1 MKKNGDKK
9 GRCSSQRHGS
19 KVLLNYLPAT
29 STFRPSVNRMKCFF
43 SILLVTLS
51 LATACKQ
58 VVKSDEQTN
67 GQVAEQARAPGSE
80 QAASPANPPAAPPA
94 DESIDQPAS
103 TVASENLLPEVMGL
117 NSDAPA
123 DADNDTTVD
132 ESLSAEISDTDK
144 WNTTSSL
151 AALISKWTPWPAV
164 GTPDS
169 CLTPIM
175 GSRLV
180 LYGDFDGD
188 GLPDTLTEHFF
199 SSIDNR
205 ETNKYYKDLDYEL
218 LVRLNDQQFPFSF
231 VSSSN
236 SKIDTLRIGSESL
249 FGLSWLKNEGD
260 LNGDG
265 TDEVSYVVDLADW
278 SSLNHCTLMTYRHHR
293 WEVLYRF
300 PIWDWQLP
308 DLPQTENESGSFGIP
323 DKTVGGDAAASRAN
337 FSGFIKKIKP
347 GKIMVWFENKGE
359 QDSTI
364 VRLH

>member
-1 MKKNGDKK
+1 
-9 GRCSSQRHGS
+9 
-19 KVLLNYLPAT
+19 LNYLRVT
-29 STFRPSVNRMKCFF
+29 ITFKPSVNRMKCFF
-43 SILLVTLS
+43 SLWLVTFS
-51 LATACKQ
+51 LAIACKQ
-58 VVKSDEQTN
+58 VVKPGEGTN
-67 GQVAEQARAPGSE
+67 KQAAGQVNATSGES
-80 QAASPANPPAAPPA
+80 AADPAQQPTDASGNEPADSPATMVTPGNLPPAVMSLQEDATA
-94 DESIDQPAS
+94 DVSTDSAVNES
-103 TVASENLLPEVMGL
+103 VPEEL
-117 NSDAPA
+117 A
-123 DADNDTTVD
+123 D
-132 ESLSAEISDTDK
+132 SDK

-169 CLTPIM
+169 CLNPLM

-180 LYGDFDGD
+180 IQGDFDGD
-188 GLPDTLTEHFF
+188 GITDTLTEHFF

-218 LVRLNDQQFPFSF
+218 LVRLNDQQSPFSF
-231 VSSSN
+231 VSSSS
-236 SKIDTLRIGSESL
+236 SKMDTLRIGGGLL

-265 TDEVSYVVDLADW
+265 TDEVSYVPDLADW
-278 SSLNHCTLMTYRHHR
+278 SSLNHCTLLTYRHHR

-300 PIWDWQLP
+300 SIWDWQLP
-308 DLPQTENESGSFGIP
+308 DLPQTENESGLLGLQ
-323 DKTVGGDAAASRAN
+323 DKVIGGDAASSRAN

>member
-1 MKKNGDKK
+1 M
-9 GRCSSQRHGS
+9 
-19 KVLLNYLPAT
+19 NYLPAT
-29 STFRPSVNRMKCFF
+29 ITFSPSVNRMKCFLF
-43 SILLVTLS
+43 ILLATIF
-51 LATACKQ
+51 LASACRQ
-58 VVKSDEQTN
+58 VVPSRKATN
-67 GQVAEQARAPGSE
+67 E
-80 QAASPANPPAAPPA
+80 QAAERATGPINEPSASAAKQPA
-94 DESIDQPAS
+94 DQPAEEPTEQPAGS
-103 TVASENLLPEVMGL
+103 AASGNLLPAIMRLKLDEPTEEVTD
-117 NSDAPA
+117 SA
-123 DADNDTTVD
+123 VD

-180 LYGDFDGD
+180 LQGDFDGD
-188 GLPDTLTEHFF
+188 GITDTLTEHFF

-236 SKIDTLRIGSESL
+236 GKIDTLHIGSGLL

-265 TDEVSYVVDLADW
+265 TDEVSYVPDLADW
-278 SSLNHCTLMTYRHHR
+278 SSLNHCVLMTYRHHR

-308 DLPQTENESGSFGIP
+308 DLPQTENEYGLFGLQ
-323 DKTVGGDAAASRAN
+323 DKTIGGDAAASRAN

-347 GKIMVWFENKGE
+347 GRIMVWFENKGE
-359 QDSTI
+359 QDSAI
-364 VRLH
+364 IRLR